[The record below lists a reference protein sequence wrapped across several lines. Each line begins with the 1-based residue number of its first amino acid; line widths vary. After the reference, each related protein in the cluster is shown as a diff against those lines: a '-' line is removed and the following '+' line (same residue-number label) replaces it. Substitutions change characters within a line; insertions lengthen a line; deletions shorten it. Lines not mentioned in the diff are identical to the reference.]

1 MKTTVLFALLGALTG
16 IVIASYAVPPAL
28 SWYAEPAGIPHGD
41 QVQSLVQIPQ
51 VIRYATS
58 KLIQWQA
65 IAAGLGAVVGLVL
78 GIALGNR
85 RKRAA
90 IDTASR
96 RT

>member
-1 MKTTVLFALLGALTG
+1 MKTTLLFMLIGALTG

-28 SWYAEPAGIPHGD
+28 SWYSEPAGIPHGD

-65 IAAGLGAVVGLVL
+65 ISACIGAAVGLVL
-78 GIALGNR
+78 GIALGGR

-90 IDTASR
+90 IEAADR
-96 RT
+96 RG

>member
-1 MKTTVLFALLGALTG
+1 MKTTLLFMLVGALAG

-28 SWYAEPAGIPHGD
+28 SWYSEPAGIPHGD

-65 IAAGLGAVVGLVL
+65 IAACLGAVLGLVL
-78 GIALGNR
+78 GISLGSR

-90 IDTASR
+90 VAAAGR
-96 RT
+96 RV

>member
-1 MKTTVLFALLGALTG
+1 MKTLLLFMLLGAMAG
-16 IVIASYAVPPAL
+16 IVVASYAVPPAL
-28 SWYAEPAGIPHGD
+28 SWYSEPAGIPHGD

-51 VIRYATS
+51 VIHYATS

-78 GIALGNR
+78 GIALANR

-90 IDTASR
+90 IAAAAHRS
-96 RT
+96 